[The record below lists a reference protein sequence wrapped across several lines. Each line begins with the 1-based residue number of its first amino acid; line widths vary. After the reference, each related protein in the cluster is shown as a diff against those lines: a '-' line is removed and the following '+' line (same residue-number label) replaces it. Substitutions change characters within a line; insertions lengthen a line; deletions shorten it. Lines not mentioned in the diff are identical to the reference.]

1 MTNLSKPV
9 LIINDRGTEPSDDN
23 DTAKRLPLGTQV
35 SSLRACP
42 ESGIYQCAPDVP
54 GVTEHRIFIA
64 QGRPMPAATIMV
76 PKRGVATFFGAQE
89 PKEFETIW
97 TLVSYTEEQA

>member
-1 MTNLSKPV
+1 MKNLSKPV

-23 DTAKRLPLGTQV
+23 GTAKRLPLGTQV

-54 GVTEHRIFIA
+54 GVTKRRVFVA
-64 QGRPMPAATIMV
+64 QGRPMPSISIMV

-89 PKEFETIW
+89 PKEFETTW
-97 TLVSYTEEQA
+97 TLVAYQEEPA

>member
-1 MTNLSKPV
+1 MKNLSKPV
-9 LIINDRGTEPSDDN
+9 LIINNCGTELSDDN
-23 DTAKRLPLGTQV
+23 GTAKRLPLGTKV
-35 SSLRACP
+35 SSLRSCP

-54 GVTEHRIFIA
+54 GVTERRIFIA

-89 PKEFETIW
+89 PKEFETTW
-97 TLVSYTEEQA
+97 TLVSHKEEKA